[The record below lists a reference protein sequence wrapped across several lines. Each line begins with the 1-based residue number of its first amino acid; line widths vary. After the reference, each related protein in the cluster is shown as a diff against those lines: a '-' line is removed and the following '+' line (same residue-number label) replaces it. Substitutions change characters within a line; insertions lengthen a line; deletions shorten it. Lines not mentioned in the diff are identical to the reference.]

1 MRSLSVKCV
10 VPNEVDHVKLIDKL
24 GTRKSLITSRND
36 VGRNVSFQP
45 GSFMGLT
52 YPQKI
57 DLLWIKICLR
67 RFQIDLLWIK
77 IDLRWFQ
84 IDLL

>member
-10 VPNEVDHVKLIDKL
+10 VPDEVDRVKLIDKL

-36 VGRNVSFQP
+36 VGRSVSFQP
-45 GSFMGLT
+45 GSFMELT

-57 DLLWIKICLR
+57 DLLWIKIFLM
-67 RFQIDLLWIK
+67 
-77 IDLRWFQ
+77 
-84 IDLL
+84 